1 MHVRKRSARRPH
13 GRHEVELER
22 PLPVV
27 VGELREL
34 ANLGAAGVVDEAVD
48 PAEPLDRRCNQP
60 IRRAALG
67 QVGGDVQLTR
77 PAGAPSGRD
86 DVRAFVGE
94 APRDLEADAAGRA
107 GDEADL
113 AC

>member
-1 MHVRKRSARRPH
+1 MCGSDGARRPH
-13 GRHEVELER
+13 GRHQVELER

-34 ANLGAAGVVDEAVD
+34 ADLGAPDVVDEAVD
-48 PAEPLDRRCNQP
+48 PAEPLDRRCDEA
-60 IRRAALG
+60 ICRAALG
-67 QVGGDVQLTR
+67 QVGGDVQLAG

-86 DVRAFVGE
+86 DVGAFVGE
-94 APRDLEADAAGRA
+94 APRDLETDAARRA